1 MRNNLETAQFSAKP
15 PSLDKPNP
23 YALLCLPNQSPNQ
36 TPQYHIKQ
44 GNERENTKS
53 KEKYNNLEI

>member
-1 MRNNLETAQFSAKP
+1 MRNNLETAQS

-23 YALLCLPNQSPNQ
+23 CALLCLPNQSPNQ

-44 GNERENTKS
+44 GNDRENR
-53 KEKYNNLEI
+53 EKYNNLEI